1 MSFGQVSVVTA
12 VGSKPT
18 IVYDNNNGL
27 LVNVRN
33 SESIVESIHK
43 LIEND
48 ELRAK
53 LSEEALRTNLTR
65 FDDSS
70 YINSLNRL
78 YKII

>member
-1 MSFGQVSVVTA
+1 MSFGQVPVVTA
-12 VGSKPT
+12 VGSIPT

-43 LIEND
+43 FIEND

-53 LSEEALRTNLTR
+53 LSEEAQRTILTR